1 MISLKSVFMR
11 LLSRSFWEVLRESG
25 VTEAD
30 IEQLQDTIA
39 TQVFAALLK
48 TGREVV
54 DDYQPKP

>member
-1 MISLKSVFMR
+1 MISLRSVLMR

-25 VTEAD
+25 VPESD
-30 IEQLQDTIA
+30 IKQLEDTIA
-39 TQVFAALLK
+39 TQLFAALLK